1 MPTLT
6 RRKSRHDDEQAH
18 ARVATPAIAD
28 APRAAQ
34 ILHLQRSVGNRAVAE
49 RLRIDRMPLTG
60 AGSSVG
66 EADKAATHR
75 DLISGARKIG
85 EFTSGVCYDTVAYML
100 YLDGRISKEQLGKHS
115 GQEWL
120 EVFAFDSRTQWTG
133 GAIPAGAAVG
143 FRRTAE
149 SPYKPGY
156 FHAATGVGGTTIR
169 AVNGNLLG
177 QGWET
182 ADIAKVLTPT
192 DKPGVYKHDGL
203 PVSVYYW

>member
-6 RRKSRHDDEQAH
+6 RRTTGREGDAQH
-18 ARVATPAIAD
+18 ARVAPPAVTD
-28 APRAAQ
+28 APRSAQ
-34 ILHLQRSVGNRAVAE
+34 ILHLQRSVGNRAVSE
-49 RLRIDRMPLTG
+49 RLRGDRMQLTG
-60 AGSSVG
+60 AGGSVSD
-66 EADKAATHR
+66 ADKGSLHGE
-75 DLISGARKIG
+75 LISGARKIG
-85 EFTSGVCYDTVAYML
+85 DFTQGVCYDTAAFML
-100 YLDGRISKEQLGKHS
+100 YLDGRISKEQLGQHN

-120 EVFAFDSRTQWTG
+120 DIFTFDSRTQWTG

-143 FRRTAE
+143 FRRTAD

-156 FHAATGVGGTTIR
+156 FHAATAVGGTTIR

-182 ADIAKVLTPT
+182 ADIAKALTPT
-192 DKPGVYKHDGL
+192 DKPGVYKYDNL